1 MKFIIKSC
9 LVFCLFSGSAAFANI
24 AAPAPNTPIPDSDN
38 MMRFRIAYAQVKQ
51 FYVSDKSDK
60 DIFDNA
66 LHGMVE
72 RLDPHSLYL
81 DQQALK
87 DFEAQT
93 EGNFVGIGIEVTM
106 DKNLVK
112 IVSPIDGTPA
122 AKAGLKSG
130 DIILAVNSDPL
141 LDMSLTSIIKLLRGV
156 PGSSVTLTVLNEKDK
171 KTRNVTLK
179 REKIHV
185 NSVRAELI
193 DKKYGYL
200 RVSQFQVDTGKQAI
214 AAVNLLEKQTNGHMA
229 GLIIDLRNDP
239 GGILDSAIEL
249 SNAFLDSAKLG
260 ANKKIVYTKG
270 RFAQASMNFDATGG
284 DLIHGVPIVVLI
296 NQGSASASEIV
307 AGALKDHKRAVLVG
321 QKTFGKGSVQTLLP
335 LDNTSAIK
343 LTTALYYTPNGTSI
357 QAEGIA
363 PDIVVDDLE
372 VKKTDEN
379 ALIFN
384 QIREQTL
391 NNHLKNA
398 QKNSKPVITQSKDDK
413 SLAIKDYQLSEA
425 LNVLKAL
432 LVINNMKA
440 G

>member
-1 MKFIIKSC
+1 
-9 LVFCLFSGSAAFANI
+9 
-24 AAPAPNTPIPDSDN
+24 
-38 MMRFRIAYAQVKQ
+38 MMRFRIAYAQIKQ
-51 FYVSDKSDK
+51 FYVHDKADK
-60 DIFDNA
+60 EIFDNA
-66 LHGMVE
+66 LHGMIE

-81 DQQALK
+81 DQEALK

-93 EGNFVGIGIEVTM
+93 EGNFVGIGVEVTM

-112 IVSPIDGTPA
+112 IISPIDGTPA
-122 AKAGLKSG
+122 SKAGLKSG
-130 DIILAVNSDPL
+130 DIIIAVNNAPL
-141 LDMSLTSIIKLLRGV
+141 LDMSLTSIIKLLRGE
-156 PGSSVTLTVLNEKDK
+156 PGSAVTLTLLDEKTK
-171 KTRNVTLK
+171 KTRSVILK
-179 REKIHV
+179 RERIHV

-200 RVSQFQVDTGKQAI
+200 RVSQFQVSTGKQAI
-214 AAVNLLEKQTNGHMA
+214 AAVKELEKQTNGQLA

-239 GGILDSAIEL
+239 GGILESAIEL
-249 SNAFLDSAKLG
+249 SDAFLDSSKLG

-270 RFAQASMNFDATGG
+270 RFAQASMNFNATKE
-284 DLIHGVPIVVLI
+284 DIIHGVPIVVLI

-307 AGALKDHKRAVLVG
+307 AGALKDHKRAVLIG
-321 QKTFGKGSVQTLLP
+321 QRTFGKGSVQTLLP
-335 LDNTSAIK
+335 LDNTAAVK

-357 QAEGIA
+357 QAEGIE
-363 PDIVVDDLE
+363 PDIVVEDLE

-379 ALIFN
+379 AIIFN
-384 QIREQTL
+384 KIREQTL

-398 QKNSKPVITQSKDDK
+398 KKNAIPIITQSKDDQ

-432 LVINNMKA
+432 LVMNNMRA